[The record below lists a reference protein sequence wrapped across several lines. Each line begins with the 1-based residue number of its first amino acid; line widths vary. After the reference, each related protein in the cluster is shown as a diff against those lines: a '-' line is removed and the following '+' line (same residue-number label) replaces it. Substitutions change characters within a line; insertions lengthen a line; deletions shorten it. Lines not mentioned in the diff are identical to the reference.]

1 MGINKRI
8 NLNTERYCG
17 NER

>member
-8 NLNTERYCG
+8 NLNTERYCD

>member
-1 MGINKRI
+1 MRINKRI